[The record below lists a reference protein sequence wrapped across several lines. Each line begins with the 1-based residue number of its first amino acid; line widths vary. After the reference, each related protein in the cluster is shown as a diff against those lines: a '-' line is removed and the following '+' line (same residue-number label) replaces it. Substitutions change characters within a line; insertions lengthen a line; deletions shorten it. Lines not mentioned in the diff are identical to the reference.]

1 MPPDEQP
8 VGSMA
13 VGLAVDTLATAVCIV
28 WGFAALGAAV
38 LAPGLIGTLPTP
50 VSAGGMA
57 LLGLLVLWAVYRN
70 SRLLFGVLALLTIGV
85 AVGSWTGTI
94 QWAVPYES
102 GLAAVS
108 MAGVAFIVAVALVF
122 KTIQL
127 IDIGV
132 EVSADVEQ

>member
-1 MPPDEQP
+1 MPPKEQP

-38 LAPGLIGTLPTP
+38 LAPSLVKNVPTP

-57 LLGLLVLWAVYRN
+57 LLGLLVLLAMYRN
-70 SRLLFGVLALLTIGV
+70 SRLLSGLLALLTIGV
-85 AVGSWTGTI
+85 AVGSWVGTI

-102 GLAAVS
+102 GLASVS

-122 KTIQL
+122 KTIQI
-127 IDIGV
+127 IDINL
-132 EVSADVEQ
+132 ELNENIEQ

>member
-38 LAPGLIGTLPTP
+38 LAPSLIGNLATP

-57 LLGLLVLWAVYRN
+57 LVGLLVLWAVYRN
-70 SRLLFGVLALLTIGV
+70 SRLLSGVLALLTVGV

-94 QWAVPYES
+94 QWAVSYKS

-127 IDIGV
+127 IDVVG
-132 EVSADVEQ
+132 EVGHIVEQ

>member
-38 LAPGLIGTLPTP
+38 LAPSLIGNLATP

-57 LLGLLVLWAVYRN
+57 LVGLLVLWAVYRN

-94 QWAVPYES
+94 QWAVSYES

-127 IDIGV
+127 IDVVG
-132 EVSADVEQ
+132 EVGHIVEQ

>member
-1 MPPDEQP
+1 MPPDEQA

-13 VGLAVDTLATAVCIV
+13 IGLAVDTLATAVVIV

-38 LAPGLIGTLPTP
+38 IAPSLIGNVPTP

-57 LLGLLVLWAVYRN
+57 LTGLLALWAVYRN
-70 SRLLFGVLALLTIGV
+70 SRLLSGVLALLTVGV
-85 AVGSWTGTI
+85 VVGSWAGTV

-108 MAGVAFIVAVALVF
+108 MAGVAFIAAVALVF

-132 EVSADVEQ
+132 ELNEDIEQ

>member
-1 MPPDEQP
+1 MPPEDQP

-13 VGLAVDTLATAVCIV
+13 IALAIDTLATAVCIV

-38 LAPGLIGTLPTP
+38 LAPGLIGSLPNP

-94 QWAVPYES
+94 QWAVPYDS

-132 EVSADVEQ
+132 EVSADVE

>member
-1 MPPDEQP
+1 MPPAEQP

-28 WGFAALGAAV
+28 WGFAVLGAAV
-38 LAPGLIGTLPTP
+38 MAPSLIGNVPTP

-57 LLGLLVLWAVYRN
+57 LTGLLALWAVYRN
-70 SRLLFGVLALLTIGV
+70 SRLLSGVLALITVGV
-85 AVGSWTGTI
+85 VVDSWAGTI
-94 QWAVPYES
+94 QWVVPYES

-108 MAGVAFIVAVALVF
+108 MAGAAFIAAVALMF

-127 IDIGV
+127 IDIGI
-132 EVSADVEQ
+132 ELREDIDQ

>member
-38 LAPGLIGTLPTP
+38 LAPGLIGSLPTP

-57 LLGLLVLWAVYRN
+57 LVGLLVLWAMYRN
-70 SRLLFGVLALLTIGV
+70 SRLLSGLLALLTVGV

-94 QWAVPYES
+94 QWAVSYES

-127 IDIGV
+127 IDVVG
-132 EVSADVEQ
+132 EVGHIVEQ